1 MAPPTTAEGARARR
15 ALSAS
20 SAANGATSTPTR
32 RPHQS
37 PAYGSQT
44 SPLHHIDSIGLRG
57 EEDREYHASEDE
69 EERSPSGSGSGSAMR
84 RSTSGS
90 AEGEDEERT
99 LAGPRNTDRKPH
111 LGGAAADQDIDAGLG
126 PDEGTDRLGYAEKGA
141 ARGPAEGEKAQK
153 DEQSPGFTD
162 GNKVRRTKSEM
173 VPAEERNW
181 KDDIS
186 GRCRRTL
193 SRFLDGIGRLKSVH
207 RQPANPKNWSFRR
220 RYLITALLGATTMSS
235 TFASSIFSSAT
246 GYVAQQYHVSTEVA
260 TLGTSLFLAGY
271 IPGPI
276 FWAPLSEV
284 FGRKIVFA
292 PMVVFIC
299 FSAATATS
307 KDLQSIMITR
317 FFGGVFA
324 SAPVTTVG
332 GGLADMFD
340 QRERASAVVFY
351 SLAVVAGP
359 TISPLIGASVSDS
372 YLGWRWT
379 EVRVSPSFTSPSGP
393 ILPRSPSQRLPA
405 DQGLHLPLSH
415 SQYLVVILASVITFI
430 GILLVPE
437 TFAPVILTKKASR
450 LRRTTG
456 RWALHSRPLTRP
468 LQMLIKEP
476 MVLAICTYN
485 SFTYGILY
493 LLFGAV
499 PIIFEQNRHWTPV
512 QSALPFL
519 AVLVGTLTAAA
530 INLLYSTFV
539 FAPYLDKHD
548 GKARPELRLPP
559 MMLGGVIFPISFF
572 ILGWAGTAGKIV
584 ALWLLGAAFLLIF
597 QSGINYLIDGYT
609 VYSASAVA
617 ANTFMRSIFASALP
631 LVAQPLFHN
640 LGVGRASSLLGGIA
654 AGLGTVPFLFYSQEG
669 ADKYDVLRMATVYG
683 PKLRGLSKMAKS
695 D

>member
-1 MAPPTTAEGARARR
+1 MAPSTTPQGARARR
-15 ALSAS
+15 AVSSTSATN
-20 SAANGATSTPTR
+20 AVASTPPG
-32 RPHQS
+32 RPHQA
-37 PAYGSQT
+37 PAYAGQISA
-44 SPLHHIDSIGLRG
+44 LHHIDSIGLRG
-57 EEDREYHASEDE
+57 EEDREYHASDDDDDA
-69 EERSPSGSGSGSAMR
+69 SPSGSGSGSAIR

-99 LAGPRNTDRKPH
+99 LAGGRSTQRKPH
-111 LGGAAADQDIDAGLG
+111 LGGAAADRDIAAGLG
-126 PDEGTDRLGYAEKGA
+126 PDEGTDRLGDAEKGTA
-141 ARGPAEGEKAQK
+141 PGSGEGGNAQK
-153 DEQSPGFTD
+153 NEQAPGFVG
-162 GNKVRRTKSEM
+162 GNKVGRTKSEM

-181 KDDIS
+181 KDDIV
-186 GRCRRTL
+186 GWD
-193 SRFLDGIGRLKSVH
+193 SRDD
-207 RQPANPKNWSFRR
+207 PANPKNWSFRR

-246 GYVAQQYHVSTEVA
+246 SYVARQYHVSTEVA

-284 FGRKIVFA
+284 YGRKIVFA
-292 PMVVFIC
+292 PMIVFIC

-379 EVRVSPSFTSPSGP
+379 E
-393 ILPRSPSQRLPA
+393 
-405 DQGLHLPLSH
+405 
-415 SQYLVVILASVITFI
+415 YLVVILASFVTCI

-456 RWALHSRPLTRP
+456 RWALHSRHEMNDFSFGQFAEKTLTRP

-499 PIIFEQNRHWTPV
+499 PIIFEQHKGWTPV

-519 AVLVGTLTAAA
+519 AVLVGTLTAAS
-530 INLLYSTFV
+530 INLLYSHFV

-572 ILGWAGTAGKIV
+572 VLGWTGTGGQIV

-597 QSGINYLIDGYT
+597 QAGINYLIDGYT

-617 ANTFMRSIFASALP
+617 ANTFLRSVFASALP

-640 LGVGRASSLLGGIA
+640 LGVGRACSLLGGIA
-654 AGLGTVPFLFYSQEG
+654 AGLGTVPFLFY
-669 ADKYDVLRMATVYG
+669 VYG